1 MGLVGSGKS
10 YLATIC
16 SKKKN
21 GLVVTFAEE
30 VYMLAEKVLQ
40 RRVNK
45 SIQGDR
51 ELLKLIGTS
60 WGREG
65 IKINEHIEAVLNAE
79 WRGVHGY
86 QDIWLDA
93 LVRRVN
99 TIPTSTCLFNDD
111 TRFFNELLTLSTKL
125 NFLPVF
131 VACSESTRISRL
143 KKRGELNDPNDKAHK
158 SEAMVN
164 EISEFVLYERSI
176 PVIWNDEL
184 ANRPNVEWVF
194 DTTEFLCEV
203 ANNQNY
209 LTNKISSIWSPEIFK
224 NFSKEVRNG

>member
-10 YLATIC
+10 YLATLC
-16 SKKKN
+16 SKMKN

-40 RRVNK
+40 RQVNK

-65 IKINEHIEAVLNAE
+65 IKINEQIETVLNAE
-79 WRGVHGY
+79 WRGAHGF

-99 TIPTSTCLFNDD
+99 IIPPSTSLFNDD
-111 TRFFNELLTLSTKL
+111 TRFFNELVTLSTKL
-125 NFLPVF
+125 HFLPVF
-131 VACSESTRISRL
+131 VACTESTRINRL
-143 KKRGELNDPNDKAHK
+143 KTRGELNDPNDKAHK

-164 EISEFVLYERSI
+164 ELSEFVLNERGI
-176 PVIWNDEL
+176 PVIWNDDS
-184 ANRPNVEWVF
+184 ATRPNVDWVF
-194 DTTEFLCEV
+194 DSTDFLSEV
-203 ANNQNY
+203 ANHQDY
-209 LTNKISSIWSPEIFK
+209 LTNKLSSTWSPDILK
-224 NFSKEVRNG
+224 NFSKEVKNG